1 MNLVVIKGRIARM
14 DDLRY
19 TQSGTA
25 VVSFSVA
32 VDRRFSKEKEADFI
46 NVTAWQKTAE
56 FIAQYFAKGQ
66 EILING
72 RLQVSSYDKDG
83 EKRYKT
89 EVIADNVE
97 FCGSKKQ
104 ENASPFGLGEEVVF
118 DDNLDLPW

>member
-89 EVIADNVE
+89 EVIAENVE

>member
-32 VDRRFSKEKEADFI
+32 VDRRFSKEREADFI

-89 EVIADNVE
+89 EVIAENVE

-104 ENASPFGLGEEVVF
+104 ENASPFGLGEEVITF
-118 DDNLDLPW
+118 QDDDLPW

>member
-1 MNLVVIKGRIARM
+1 MNLVVIKGRVASM

-32 VDRRFSKEKEADFI
+32 VDRRFSKEKEVDFI

-72 RLQVSSYDKDG
+72 RLQVRSYDKDG

-118 DDNLDLPW
+118 DDSLDLPW

>member
-25 VVSFSVA
+25 VISFSVA

-56 FIAQYFAKGQ
+56 FIAQYFTKGQ

>member
-25 VVSFSVA
+25 VISFSVA

-89 EVIADNVE
+89 EVIAENVE

-118 DDNLDLPW
+118 DENIDLPW

>member
-89 EVIADNVE
+89 EVIAENVE

-104 ENASPFGLGEEVVF
+104 ENANPFGLGGETITF
-118 DDNLDLPW
+118 QDDDLPW